1 MDGGSLGL
9 GPHSAGFPNTGCA
22 ARTLEIGFQRSARM
36 SERVSTLPLDQTG
49 WIPWKVDALSRERTT
64 RASAHNPAV
73 LARRL
78 SVDWPARHGWRLELL
93 ETFVETG
100 RFKGVAYRAAN
111 WQWVGLTTGR
121 TRQEKEHRAQAPR
134 KSIWVYP
141 LGKGFRE
148 RLGAL
153 DSRGGAS

>member
-78 SVDWPARHGWRLELL
+78 SRAY
-93 ETFVETG
+93 
-100 RFKGVAYRAAN
+100 VAYRA
-111 WQWVGLTTGR
+111 
-121 TRQEKEHRAQAPR
+121 
-134 KSIWVYP
+134 P
-141 LGKGFRE
+141 LENNNAETIKTA
-148 RLGAL
+148 LGASIRPNRIT
-153 DSRGGAS
+153 DPMQPVAAPIRSEKTHR